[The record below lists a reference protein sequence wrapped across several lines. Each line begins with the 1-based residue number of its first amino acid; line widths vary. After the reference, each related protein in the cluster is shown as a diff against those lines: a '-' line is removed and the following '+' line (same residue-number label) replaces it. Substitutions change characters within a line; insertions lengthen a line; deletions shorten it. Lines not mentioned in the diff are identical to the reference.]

1 MLCWRLS
8 LRAGGGC
15 ERMLVYR
22 AAYALAGANAYS
34 DQGDDGHFAWCV
46 GTFERSDVRRVLGGA
61 V

>member
-1 MLCWRLS
+1 
-8 LRAGGGC
+8 
-15 ERMLVYR
+15 MLVYR